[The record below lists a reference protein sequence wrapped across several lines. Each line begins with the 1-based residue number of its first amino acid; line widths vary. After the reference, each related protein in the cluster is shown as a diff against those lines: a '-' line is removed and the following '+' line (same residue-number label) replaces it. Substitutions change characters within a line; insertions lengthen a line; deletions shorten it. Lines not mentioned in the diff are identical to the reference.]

1 MSSFRLTL
9 CRNSQAV
16 ASIVFELNTD
26 EESDPETRA
35 EELNEAVLMIQKE
48 WTKRCAEEGS
58 DADS

>member
-1 MSSFRLTL
+1 
-9 CRNSQAV
+9 
-16 ASIVFELNTD
+16 VFELNTD